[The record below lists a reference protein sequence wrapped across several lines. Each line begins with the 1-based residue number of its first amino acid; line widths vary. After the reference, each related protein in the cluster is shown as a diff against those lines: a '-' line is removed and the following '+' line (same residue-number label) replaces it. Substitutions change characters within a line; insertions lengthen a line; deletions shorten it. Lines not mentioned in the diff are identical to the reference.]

1 MYHLIYVK
9 GELLALL
16 DKLLKKFE
24 TILTKQKELEA
35 ENARL
40 KEEIRLLKQ
49 AEEIRKSIKMEQ
61 EENIQELASRLE
73 KLLSA

>member
-1 MYHLIYVK
+1 M
-9 GELLALL
+9 ALL
-16 DKLLKKFE
+16 DKLLQKIE

-35 ENARL
+35 ENFRL

-49 AEEIRKSIKMEQ
+49 TEEIRRSIKMEQ

>member
-1 MYHLIYVK
+1 
-9 GELLALL
+9 LALL
-16 DKLLKKFE
+16 DKLLQKFE

-35 ENARL
+35 ENFRL

-49 AEEIRKSIKMEQ
+49 TEEIRRSIKIEQ

>member
-1 MYHLIYVK
+1 
-9 GELLALL
+9 LALL
-16 DKLLKKFE
+16 DKLLQKIE

-35 ENARL
+35 ENFRL

-49 AEEIRKSIKMEQ
+49 TEEIRRSIKMEQ

>member
-1 MYHLIYVK
+1 M
-9 GELLALL
+9 ALL
-16 DKLLKKFE
+16 DKLLQKFE

-35 ENARL
+35 ENFRL

-49 AEEIRKSIKMEQ
+49 TEEIRRSIKMEQ

>member
-1 MYHLIYVK
+1 M
-9 GELLALL
+9 ALL
-16 DKLLKKFE
+16 DKLLQKIE
-24 TILTKQKELEA
+24 TILTKQKVLEA
-35 ENARL
+35 ENFRL

-49 AEEIRKSIKMEQ
+49 TEEIRRSIKREQ

>member
-1 MYHLIYVK
+1 
-9 GELLALL
+9 LALL
-16 DKLLKKFE
+16 DKLLQKIE

-35 ENARL
+35 ENFRL

-49 AEEIRKSIKMEQ
+49 TEEIRRSIKIEQ

>member
-1 MYHLIYVK
+1 
-9 GELLALL
+9 LALL
-16 DKLLKKFE
+16 DKLLQKIE
-24 TILTKQKELEA
+24 TILTKQKKLEA
-35 ENARL
+35 ENFRL

-49 AEEIRKSIKMEQ
+49 TEEIRRSIKMEQ

>member
-1 MYHLIYVK
+1 
-9 GELLALL
+9 LALL
-16 DKLLKKFE
+16 DKLLQKIE

-35 ENARL
+35 ENFRL

-49 AEEIRKSIKMEQ
+49 TEEIRRSIKLEQ

>member
-1 MYHLIYVK
+1 M
-9 GELLALL
+9 ALL
-16 DKLLKKFE
+16 DKLLQKFE

-35 ENARL
+35 ENLRL
-40 KEEIRLLKQ
+40 KAEILRLKQTEEIRRSMK
-49 AEEIRKSIKMEQ
+49 REQ

>member
-1 MYHLIYVK
+1 MQK

-16 DKLLKKFE
+16 DKLLKKIE

-35 ENARL
+35 ENFRL
-40 KEEIRLLKQ
+40 KEEIRRLKQ
-49 AEEIRKSIKMEQ
+49 TEEIRRKMKR
-61 EENIQELASRLE
+61 EEEDNIQELASRLE

>member
-1 MYHLIYVK
+1 M
-9 GELLALL
+9 ALL
-16 DKLLKKFE
+16 DKLLQKFE

-35 ENARL
+35 ENLRL
-40 KEEIRLLKQ
+40 KAEILRLKQTEEIRRSMK
-49 AEEIRKSIKMEQ
+49 KEQ

>member
-1 MYHLIYVK
+1 M
-9 GELLALL
+9 ALL
-16 DKLLKKFE
+16 DKLLQKFE

-35 ENARL
+35 ENFRL

-49 AEEIRKSIKMEQ
+49 TEEIRRSIKIEQ

>member
-1 MYHLIYVK
+1 M
-9 GELLALL
+9 ALL
-16 DKLLKKFE
+16 DKLLQKIE
-24 TILTKQKELEA
+24 TILTKQKKLEA
-35 ENARL
+35 ENFRL

-49 AEEIRKSIKMEQ
+49 TEEIRRSIKMEQ

>member
-1 MYHLIYVK
+1 
-9 GELLALL
+9 LALL
-16 DKLLKKFE
+16 NKLLQKFE
-24 TILTKQKELEA
+24 TILAKQKELEA

-49 AEEIRKSIKMEQ
+49 AEEMRRRMKIEQ

>member
-1 MYHLIYVK
+1 M
-9 GELLALL
+9 ALL
-16 DKLLKKFE
+16 DKLLQKIE
-24 TILTKQKELEA
+24 TILTKQKKLEA
-35 ENARL
+35 ENFRL

-49 AEEIRKSIKMEQ
+49 TEEIRRSIKLEQ

>member
-1 MYHLIYVK
+1 
-9 GELLALL
+9 LALL
-16 DKLLKKFE
+16 DKLLQKIE
-24 TILTKQKELEA
+24 TILTKQRVLEA
-35 ENARL
+35 ENFRL

-49 AEEIRKSIKMEQ
+49 TEEIRRSIKMEQ

>member
-1 MYHLIYVK
+1 M
-9 GELLALL
+9 ALL
-16 DKLLKKFE
+16 DKLLQKFE

-35 ENARL
+35 ENFRL

-49 AEEIRKSIKMEQ
+49 TEEIRRSMKMEQ

>member
-1 MYHLIYVK
+1 
-9 GELLALL
+9 LALL
-16 DKLLKKFE
+16 DKLLQKFE

-35 ENARL
+35 ENLRL
-40 KEEIRLLKQ
+40 KAEILRLKQTEEIRRSMK
-49 AEEIRKSIKMEQ
+49 REQ

>member
-1 MYHLIYVK
+1 M
-9 GELLALL
+9 ALL
-16 DKLLKKFE
+16 DKLLQKIE
-24 TILTKQKELEA
+24 TILTKQRVLEA
-35 ENARL
+35 ENFRL

-49 AEEIRKSIKMEQ
+49 TEEIRRSIKMEQ